1 MSAATLAAPA
11 ARLFETAPATTPAL
25 RAVPAARRQ
34 AERVGDG
41 GPTLDRAITQA
52 WEGLVAGRV
61 VGCLVC
67 GSTQGFKPR
76 YGASGP
82 APVGGRCTDC
92 GSTLG

>member
-1 MSAATLAAPA
+1 MSVATLAPP
-11 ARLFETAPATTPAL
+11 LPLTFETAPAAL
-25 RAVPAARRQ
+25 RTAPAVRASS
-34 AERVGDG
+34 RVGDG

-52 WEGLVAGRV
+52 WEGLVAGRA

-67 GSTQGFKPR
+67 GSQQGLKPR

-82 APVGGRCTDC
+82 APVGGRCADC

>member
-1 MSAATLAAPA
+1 MSTALAAPA
-11 ARLFETAPATTPAL
+11 AHLFETAPAPAL
-25 RAVPAARRQ
+25 RAVPAARRPLPR
-34 AERVGDG
+34 AGDG

-52 WEGLVAGRV
+52 WEGLVAGRA

-67 GSTQGFKPR
+67 GAPMAPR

-82 APVGGRCTDC
+82 APVGGRCGGC